1 MERLQI
7 YHDEPFLSIGPDAR
21 STFTWAWLKT
31 AAEKQIPIQWDMM
44 GETRLIPV
52 NLIVD
57 AWRVV
62 ESYLDLIRLGRGA
75 EAPQAPWGFV
85 WQQTVP
91 FNENEAESTQCNIPP
106 PPPLRPLR

>member
-21 STFTWAWLKT
+21 STFTWTWLQK
-31 AAEKQIPIQWDMM
+31 AAEKNMPIQWDMQ
-44 GETRLIPV
+44 GETRLIPT
-52 NLIVD
+52 NLVVD
-57 AWRVV
+57 AWRVI
-62 ESYLDLIRLGRGA
+62 ESYIELVRLGRAA

-91 FNENEAESTQCNIPP
+91 FNETESTQCSTPP